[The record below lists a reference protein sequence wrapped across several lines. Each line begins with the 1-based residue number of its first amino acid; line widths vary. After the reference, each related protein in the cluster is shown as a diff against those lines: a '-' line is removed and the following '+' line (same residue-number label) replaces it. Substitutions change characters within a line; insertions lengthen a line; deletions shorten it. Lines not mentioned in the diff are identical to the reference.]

1 MRFERMI
8 LVTGALGTVMA
19 GAMIAAP
26 ASAAMGAL
34 DAISVCSRISKK
46 DARLACYDQV
56 ARDAA
61 SGNMSANTPVPS
73 PSSPDWAAPP
83 PPMVNAPTTGAP
95 QSFGSEQLRKPA
107 DDPSRG
113 PDEVQSQV
121 VSATDNGL
129 GQWRI
134 TMADGAIWRMTE
146 SVPLFR
152 PPAPQE
158 AVRLRRGSLGSF
170 FMDVGKQAGV
180 RVARI
185 R

>member
-1 MRFERMI
+1 MRFERMM
-8 LVTGALGTVMA
+8 LALGALSGTVA
-19 GAMIAAP
+19 VSAIATP
-26 ASAAMGAL
+26 ASAAMSAL
-34 DAISVCSRISKK
+34 DAISVCSRIAKK
-46 DARLACYDQV
+46 DARLECYDQV

-61 SGNMSANTPVPS
+61 SGSLAAPAAVGAAAPN
-73 PSSPDWAAPP
+73 WAAPP
-83 PPMVNAPTTGAP
+83 PPQINAPTSSAP
-95 QSFGSEQLRKPA
+95 KSFGSEQLRTPGNDPA
-107 DDPSRG
+107 RG
-113 PDEVQSQV
+113 PDEIQAQV
-121 VSATDNGL
+121 TSATDNGL

-134 TMADGAIWRMTE
+134 TLSDGAIWRMTE

-158 AVRLRRGSLGSF
+158 TVRIRHGSLGSF